1 MFEAADRIGG
11 RTTTVKALDSDLYPT
26 ELGAS
31 IFVKANQILYN
42 AAHEFNLTRESLDS
56 MRVRESDYSLGVWD
70 GDSFVFKAASS
81 ENNGG
86 SWWDIAKMLWRY
98 GLAPIRTQRLMKST
112 VGRFLS
118 MYEEPVFPFT
128 SLDWAATRVGLVD
141 WTAQTGEQV
150 LKKNGIGDKFAR
162 EIVQASTRVNYGQN
176 LVGIHGLETMVCMA
190 TDGAMAIDGGNW
202 QIFDKMVS
210 ASGSDIKLKTEI
222 RHVQQHGDRYRLESW
237 GEQCWNDV
245 CIEDNRYYEDFDTV
259 VLASPY
265 QFSRVSFDP
274 PLENVPDEIPYVKL
288 HVSLFTS
295 PHRISPGFF
304 DMAASTSANEIPEMI
319 LTTLPE
325 GEDLTSEDRGKRGV
339 GPAGFWSISM
349 LRKIDDEDGTT
360 QYLYKVF
367 SPEKLKARW
376 VADLLALSPGS
387 YDPES
392 TDSGLAQLNKR
403 DISWYHEKVWRPYPY
418 ELPRLTFEHIRLAGA
433 KNGNGRGIF
442 YTSGIESF
450 ISTMETSALMG
461 KNVASLIV
469 QERAAQAGQSGPLK
483 FRDQLLER
491 KWSLKASS
499 SAQGKST
506 ETHID
511 L

>member
-1 MFEAADRIGG
+1 
-11 RTTTVKALDSDLYPT
+11 
-26 ELGAS
+26 
-31 IFVKANQILYN
+31 
-42 AAHEFNLTRESLDS
+42 
-56 MRVRESDYSLGVWD
+56 
-70 GDSFVFKAASS
+70 
-81 ENNGG
+81 
-86 SWWDIAKMLWRY
+86 
-98 GLAPIRTQRLMKST
+98 
-112 VGRFLS
+112 
-118 MYEEPVFPFT
+118 
-128 SLDWAATRVGLVD
+128 
-141 WTAQTGEQV
+141 
-150 LKKNGIGDKFAR
+150 
-162 EIVQASTRVNYGQN
+162 
-176 LVGIHGLETMVCMA
+176 MA

-210 ASGSDIKLKTEI
+210 VSGSDLKLKTEI
-222 RHVQQHGDRYRLESW
+222 RHVQHHGDRYRLESW

-274 PLENVPDEIPYVKL
+274 SLENVPDEIPYVRL
-288 HVSLFTS
+288 QVSLFTS
-295 PHRISPGFF
+295 PHRISPSFF
-304 DMAASTSANEIPEMI
+304 GMAASVSANDIPEMI

-325 GEDLTSEDRGKRGV
+325 GEELTSDDRGKRGV

-349 LRKIDDEDGTT
+349 LRKIDAEDGTT

-403 DISWYHEKVWRPYPY
+403 DISWCHEKVWRSYPY
-418 ELPRLTFEHIRLAGA
+418 ELPRLTFEHIRLADA
-433 KNGNGRGIF
+433 KKGNGGGIF

-469 QERAAQAGQSGPLK
+469 QERATREG
-483 FRDQLLER
+483 
-491 KWSLKASS
+491 
-499 SAQGKST
+499 
-506 ETHID
+506 
-511 L
+511 